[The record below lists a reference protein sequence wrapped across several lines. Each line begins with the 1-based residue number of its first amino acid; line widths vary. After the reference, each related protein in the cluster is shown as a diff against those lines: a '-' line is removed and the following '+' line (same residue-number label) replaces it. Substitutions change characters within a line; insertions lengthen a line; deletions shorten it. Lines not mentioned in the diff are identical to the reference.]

1 MGKILSKVLA
11 VGNYMN
17 GGSARG
23 QAYGVKLDV
32 LMKMINV
39 KASNAKMG
47 NLLSFVAK
55 SVHQSD
61 PNGAQF
67 YESWVSMWA
76 AAEVPYKQLEVD
88 LKLLNTEIDRC
99 KMELNNQVPKM
110 PAEMGKPL
118 EKRLKDF
125 LAVADPRLQEIKI
138 KQSQTE
144 DAVRAA
150 MTKYG
155 EGGNSEGDVFRD
167 FFTQM
172 TTFTRAFKNAVDAN
186 IKEQLEEA
194 KRTKAAS
201 GGGDA
206 ASPTKAVDTS
216 SLSMSEK
223 PKENI
228 FGNFN
233 ANKGGSQADIM
244 AEFKARM
251 AKKKG

>member
-1 MGKILSKVLA
+1 
-11 VGNYMN
+11 MN

-32 LMKMINV
+32 LMKLLNV
-39 KASNAKMG
+39 KASNSKMG

-55 SVHQSD
+55 SVHETD
-61 PNGAQF
+61 PDGAQF
-67 YESWVSMWA
+67 YESWASMWA
-76 AAEVPYKQLEVD
+76 AAEIPYKQLEVD
-88 LKLLNTEIDRC
+88 LKQLNMEIERT

-110 PAEMGKPL
+110 PPEMGKPL

-125 LAVADPRLQEIKI
+125 LAVADPRLQEIKM

-144 DAVRAA
+144 EAVRAA
-150 MTKYG
+150 MSKYG
-155 EGGNSEGDVFRD
+155 EGKNTEGDVFKE
-167 FFTQM
+167 FFVQM
-172 TTFTRAFKNAVDAN
+172 TTFTRAFKTAVDAN
-186 IKEQLEEA
+186 IKEKLDAEKKA
-194 KRTKAAS
+194 KAAS
-201 GGGDA
+201 GGGGSSSA
-206 ASPTKAVDTS
+206 AAKDNAPVAAAN
-216 SLSMSEK
+216 K

-251 AKKKG
+251 AKKK